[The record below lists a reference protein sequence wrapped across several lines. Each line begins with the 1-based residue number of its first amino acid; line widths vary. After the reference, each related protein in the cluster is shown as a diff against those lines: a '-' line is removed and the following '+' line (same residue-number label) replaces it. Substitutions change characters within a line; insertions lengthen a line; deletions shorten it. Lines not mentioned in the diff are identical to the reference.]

1 MTQHIQAARLDA
13 VSLGLAF
20 GIMWA
25 LGVFILGIMAMTAD
39 WGTEIVVLMS
49 AVYFGFDPSFAG
61 SLIGAAWGFVDG
73 GVGGLL
79 IAWLYN
85 VILARRQAARA

>member
-1 MTQHIQAARLDA
+1 MTQKTPAARLDA
-13 VSLGLAF
+13 ISLGLAF
-20 GIMWA
+20 GIMWG
-25 LGVFILGIMAMTAD
+25 LGVFILGIMAMAAD

-49 AVYFGFDPSFAG
+49 SVYLGFDPSIAG

-73 GVGGLL
+73 GVGGFL

-85 VILARRQAARA
+85 VILTRRQASRA

>member
-1 MTQHIQAARLDA
+1 MTQQMQPARLDA

-25 LGVFILGIMAMTAD
+25 LGVFILGIMAAAAD

-49 AVYFGFDPSFAG
+49 SVYLGFGPTFAG
-61 SLIGAAWGFVDG
+61 SLIGAAWGFFDAC
-73 GVGGLL
+73 VGAML

-85 VILARRQAARA
+85 VILTRRQAERG

>member
-1 MTQHIQAARLDA
+1 MTQQIQAARLDA

-25 LGVFILGIMAMTAD
+25 LGVFILGIMAAAAD
-39 WGTEIVVLMS
+39 WGTDIVLLMS
-49 AVYFGFDPSFAG
+49 SVYLGFDPSFAG
-61 SLIGAAWGFVDG
+61 SLIGAAWGFADG
-73 GVGGLL
+73 FVGAVV

-85 VILARRQAARA
+85 VILARRQRSRD

>member
-1 MTQHIQAARLDA
+1 MTQQLQAARLDA

-25 LGVFILGIMAMTAD
+25 LGVFILGIMAAAAD
-39 WGTEIVVLMS
+39 WGTEIVALMS
-49 AVYFGFDPSFAG
+49 SVYSGFDPTFAG

>member
-1 MTQHIQAARLDA
+1 MTQQMPAARLDA

-49 AVYFGFDPSFAG
+49 AVYLGFDPTFGGSPEWVPHPCFASPG
-61 SLIGAAWGFVDG
+61 PYKLST
-73 GVGGLL
+73 
-79 IAWLYN
+79 
-85 VILARRQAARA
+85 

>member
-1 MTQHIQAARLDA
+1 MTQQIPTARLDA

-25 LGVFILGIMAMTAD
+25 LGVFILGIMAMAAD

-49 AVYFGFDPSFAG
+49 SVYLGFDPSIAG

-85 VILARRQAARA
+85 VILARRQPARA

>member
-1 MTQHIQAARLDA
+1 MTQQIQAARLDV

-25 LGVFILGIMAMTAD
+25 LGVFILGIMAAAAD

-49 AVYFGFDPSFAG
+49 SVYLGFDPSFVG

-73 GVGGLL
+73 GVGGML

-85 VILARRQAARA
+85 VILARRQAARD

>member
-1 MTQHIQAARLDA
+1 MTQKIQAARLEV

-25 LGVFILGIMAMTAD
+25 LGVFILGIMAAAAD

-49 AVYFGFDPSFAG
+49 SVYLGFDPTFAG
-61 SLIGAAWGFVDG
+61 SLIGAAWGFVDA

-85 VILARRQAARA
+85 VILTRRLAAQG

>member
-1 MTQHIQAARLDA
+1 MTQNTQPARLDA

-20 GIMWA
+20 GILWA
-25 LGVFILGIMAMTAD
+25 IGVFILGVMAAAAD
-39 WGTEIVVLMS
+39 WGSEIVVLMS
-49 AVYFGFDPSFAG
+49 SVYLGFDATFVG

>member
-1 MTQHIQAARLDA
+1 MTQQTPAARLDA
-13 VSLGLAF
+13 ISLGLAF

-25 LGVFILGIMAMTAD
+25 LGVFILGIMAMAAD

-49 AVYFGFDPSFAG
+49 AVYLGFDPSIAG

-73 GVGGLL
+73 GVGGFL

-85 VILARRQAARA
+85 VILTRRQASRA

>member
-1 MTQHIQAARLDA
+1 MTQQIQAARLDA

-20 GIMWA
+20 GIMWG
-25 LGVFILGIMAMTAD
+25 LGVFILGIMAMAAD

-49 AVYFGFDPSFAG
+49 SIYLGFEPSIAG
-61 SLIGAAWGFVDG
+61 SLIGAAWGFIDG
-73 GVGGLL
+73 GVGGFL

-85 VILARRQAARA
+85 VILTRRQASRA

>member
-1 MTQHIQAARLDA
+1 MTQNVQSSRLDA

-25 LGVFILGIMAMTAD
+25 LGVFILGMMAAVAD
-39 WGTEIVVLMS
+39 WGTEIVILISS
-49 AVYFGFDPSFAG
+49 AYLGFGPTFVG

-73 GVGGLL
+73 CVGAML

-85 VILARRQAARA
+85 VILARRQASQA